1 MFVIPGII
9 ALFAYVYI
17 HPQEVYE
24 SLRVVT
30 VPMLVALAAF
40 GYVLDLR
47 LGNTGQ
53 RRPTLMLWLAI
64 AFWTWAILTVAIV
77 FPDSVIETIS
87 ASMPSIAVFLALA
100 IGVSTLRGLRIV
112 TMGLLSI
119 TMLIGVIAID
129 QGLTPPVCVLPESN
143 TEVHTEVRT
152 EALPGD
158 TIVGKPC
165 QARLDCDDGTGREY
179 DCEHLGL
186 MKTSSVARRVRY
198 RGVLQ
203 DPNELAW
210 TLSLA
215 LPFAFAWFERRQAK
229 GGFLVGH
236 RIVVAAVLVACIV
249 CNVMT
254 QSRSGQLSLLATL
267 GVYFIGRFGWRGI
280 AAAAVVAAPVL
291 LFGGRTD
298 ESSTEERLECW
309 SEALS
314 LWREHPVVGAG
325 ARHFVNYHH
334 LTAHNSVLL
343 TLAEMGPLGLVLFTA
358 LMYVALKTMLRA
370 RHDLTG
376 RPEAAE
382 ARAFAFASAA
392 ALIGTMV
399 SAFFLS
405 IAYHTALWIAF
416 GLAAAVQATVS
427 RHDPQWR
434 MAWGWRDVGAVVGL
448 DVAIVT
454 GIAIYLRYKGL

>member
-9 ALFAYVYI
+9 AIVAFVYI

-24 SLRVVT
+24 WLRAVT
-30 VPMLVALAAF
+30 VPMLVGLAAF
-40 GYVLDLR
+40 GYVLDVR

-53 RRPTLMLWLAI
+53 RRPTLLLWLAI
-64 AFWTWAILTVAIV
+64 AFWSWATVTIAIM
-77 FPDSVIETIS
+77 FPDSLIETIN
-87 ASMPSIAVFLALA
+87 ASMHSISLFFALAL
-100 IGVSTLRGLRIV
+100 GVSTLRGLRIV

-119 TMLIGVIAID
+119 TMLIGAVAID
-129 QGLTPPVCVLPESN
+129 QGLTPPVCMLPESN
-143 TEVHTEVRT
+143 SQVSAEV
-152 EALPGD
+152 LPGD
-158 TIVGKPC
+158 TMVGKPC
-165 QARLDCDDGTGREY
+165 ATRADCADSSGRDYE
-179 DCEHLGL
+179 CEHPGP
-186 MKTSSVARRVRY
+186 MNTSSVYRRVRY
-198 RGVLQ
+198 RGILQ

-215 LPFAFAWFERRQAK
+215 LPFVFAWYERRQAK
-229 GGFLVGH
+229 GGLLVGD
-236 RIVVAAVLVACIV
+236 RIVVSAVVAACIV

-280 AAAAVVAAPVL
+280 AAAAVVAAPLL

-298 ESSTEERLECW
+298 ESSTDERLECM
-309 SEALS
+309 SEALG
-314 LWREHPVVGAG
+314 LWREHPLLGAG
-325 ARHFVNYHH
+325 ARHYVQYYH

-343 TLAEMGPLGLVLFTA
+343 TLAEMGPIGLVLFTA

-370 RHDLTG
+370 RHHLTG

-392 ALIGTMV
+392 SLVGTMV

-405 IAYHTALWIAF
+405 IAYHPALWIAL
-416 GLAAAVQATVS
+416 GLAAAVQATVW

-434 MAWGWRDVGAVVGL
+434 VAWGWRDVGAVVGL
-448 DVAIVT
+448 DVALVT
-454 GIAIYLRYKGL
+454 ALAIYVKLKGH